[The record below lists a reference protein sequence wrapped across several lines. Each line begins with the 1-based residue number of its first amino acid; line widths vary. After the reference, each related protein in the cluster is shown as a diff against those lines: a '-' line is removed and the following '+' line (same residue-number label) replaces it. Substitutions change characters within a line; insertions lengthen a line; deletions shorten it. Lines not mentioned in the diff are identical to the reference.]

1 VLRPEEN
8 RQVSIG
14 ITKRLALR
22 ESLRTAALIAKYKLL
37 GALKALWPWEGRF
50 RYHEQVTWW
59 RDRSWAEPYRR
70 FLLGDAVY
78 GRDENRILDRRFFA
92 IQTALS
98 VADLPGS
105 TAECGVRRGT
115 GSGLI
120 CQALC
125 ETYGAACEH
134 FAFDSFEGL
143 PEPNESDRMKNGRHK
158 WKKGKL
164 RTEFEQV
171 RELLA
176 DFSFCR
182 VVKGWIPESLA
193 VAAGHQFRFVHIDVD
208 LHRPTWDSL
217 AFFYPR
223 IVAGGVILL
232 DDHGFANCPGARKAA
247 ESFFADKPERIIE
260 APTGQALV
268 IKR

>member
-1 VLRPEEN
+1 M
-8 RQVSIG
+8 STG
-14 ITKRLALR
+14 IANPTTPS
-22 ESLRTAALIAKYKLL
+22 EFLRTTALVAKYKLL
-37 GALKALWPWEGRF
+37 GTFKALWPWEGRF
-50 RYHEQVTWW
+50 RCHEQVTWW

-70 FLLGDAVY
+70 FLQGDAMY

-115 GSGLI
+115 GSALI
-120 CQALC
+120 CQALL
-125 ETYGAACEH
+125 ETYGDSGRH

-143 PEPNESDRMKNGRHK
+143 PEPEESDRMASGRHK

-164 RTEFEQV
+164 RTAYEV
-171 RELLA
+171 AHELLA
-176 DFSFCR
+176 EFDFCQ
-182 VVKGWIPESLA
+182 VVKGWIPDSLV
-193 VAAGHQFRFVHIDVD
+193 VAAEHRFRFVHIDVD

-223 IVAGGVILL
+223 MEAGGVFLL
-232 DDHGFANCPGARKAA
+232 DDHGFADCPGARKAA
-247 ESFFADKPERIIE
+247 ESFFADKPERIVE
-260 APTGQALV
+260 VPTGQALV
-268 IKR
+268 VKR